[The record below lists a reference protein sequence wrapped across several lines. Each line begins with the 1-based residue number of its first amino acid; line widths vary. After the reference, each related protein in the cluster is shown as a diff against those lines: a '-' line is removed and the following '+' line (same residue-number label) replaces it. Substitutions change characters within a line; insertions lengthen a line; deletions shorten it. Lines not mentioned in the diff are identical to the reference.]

1 MTDKYFQKSAQD
13 FLTEEFK
20 EAVLNGDTSAVEA
33 MFEKEIK
40 PYIDVEI
47 VTAPAILIAAQQENW
62 EMVSLLYSLNA
73 DLDVKLT
80 TSGWTLL
87 DECIACAPDYVT
99 HTLIE
104 YCDLNLQ
111 TDSGETPLM
120 VAIRKGKL
128 ETAQKL
134 LDTESLDLS
143 LIDENNENIGHYL
156 ARAGLNELFLKVI
169 EMGVP
174 LMQKNKQGQ
183 TSMDLISDMEFRL
196 ALPDEIQKMAD
207 RGKNIILQSRNN
219 EDKETQASVAN
230 SGAIQSTQV
239 NTTENQKPEV
249 DTSVQNNQNVTAT
262 PKVSGLS
269 AIKKKV

>member
-1 MTDKYFQKSAQD
+1 MTDTYFKKSAQD

-47 VTAPAILIAAQQENW
+47 VTAPGILIAAQQENW
-62 EMVSLLYSLNA
+62 EMVSLLYTLNA
-73 DLDVKLT
+73 DLDVQLT

-120 VAIRKGKL
+120 VAVRKGKI

-134 LDTESLDLS
+134 LDTQSLDLS
-143 LIDENNENIGHYL
+143 LIDENNENVGHYL
-156 ARAGLNELFLKVI
+156 VRAGLNDLFLKVI
-169 EMGVP
+169 EMGLP
-174 LMQKNKQGQ
+174 LLQKNRQGQ

-207 RGKNIILQSRNN
+207 RGKNIILQSKNN
-219 EDKETQASVAN
+219 ENKDAQTPVANSEVNQSTQASVAD
-230 SGAIQSTQV
+230 
-239 NTTENQKPEV
+239 NQKPEV
-249 DTSVQNNQNVTAT
+249 DTSVQNNQTVTAT